1 MFLRKLF
8 LISNSTLSGIRG
20 ASRPHPPIT
29 LHDLDVYFS
38 SLRNVDSNN
47 SNGGKSTLRKND
59 SWVQH
64 MLL

>member
-1 MFLRKLF
+1 M
-8 LISNSTLSGIRG
+8 LSGIRG

-59 SWVQH
+59 S
-64 MLL
+64 